1 MEIVLIIIAVL
12 ISSGIAF
19 ALRWADRDNNSMDKV
34 KRYADKRQ
42 EDLGKFLDARFQS
55 MRAAAAELETKK
67 DQAVATVKRLAQE
80 MEGYQKII
88 ASVQKDKS
96 AAEQIEQKVNNYG
109 RAITELSEMTAA
121 VEENLKR
128 VKQEGLV
135 VDTVRARIKE
145 NADNIDK
152 ISKRIPVVVSDFEK
166 VNAQQ
171 LRLVGA
177 DILKKVDERVADV
190 KSRA

>member
-1 MEIVLIIIAVL
+1 MEIVLILISVV
-12 ISSGIAF
+12 ISSGVVFAF
-19 ALRWADRDNNSMDKV
+19 RMIDRDNNSMEKV

-42 EDLGKFLDARFQS
+42 EDMGKFIEERYRNL
-55 MRAAAAELETKK
+55 RAAAAELETKK

-96 AAEQIEQKVNNYG
+96 AAEEIEQRISQYG
-109 RAITELSEMTAA
+109 KAIHELTDMTAA

-145 NADNIDK
+145 NADSIEK
-152 ISKRIPVVVSDFEK
+152 ISKHIPT
-166 VNAQQ
+166 
-171 LRLVGA
+171 LL
-177 DILKKVDERVADV
+177 DV
-190 KSRA
+190 